1 MKTLRCNFC
10 KHELVPNP
18 EDGDESQ
25 IQVNHVG
32 VCGWCGVISII
43 RENMTV
49 EPLTMGELCMLSVID
64 AHAYEYAVNYSRTIT
79 LRNILNN

>member
-32 VCGWCGVISII
+32 VCGWCGVVSII
-43 RENMTV
+43 LENMVV
-49 EPLTMGELCMLSVID
+49 EPLTMAELRMLARLD
-64 AHAYEYAVNYSRTIT
+64 AHAYEYVIVLSRKIT